1 MKQELYI
8 SHANSASTAV
18 AKRFGGL
25 LLNSSKGQRIY
36 SSNYLLNSRTQQR
49 HTQMPRFVYRDF
61 CADAGVLNMT
71 LPK

>member
-25 LLNSSKGQRIY
+25 LLNSSKGREFTLEIICLILEHNNAIPRCHV
-36 SSNYLLNSRTQQR
+36 SFLEIFAL
-49 HTQMPRFVYRDF
+49 MPVF
-61 CADAGVLNMT
+61 
-71 LPK
+71 